1 MSKASNQKPLPI
13 VIGVVGLAINDR
25 GQVLL
30 TQRHQPQDP
39 DVHLCWQIPGGGM
52 EFGESPEQTLAR
64 EMQEELGVSVR
75 ILHPYPVAK
84 TSVFAAKTPFHVTL
98 LCYLVSIDNQTPTLN
113 DPETAAWKWMT
124 LDEAAKLQ
132 TLPSTMEFIQEAVA
146 LAHIG

>member
-1 MSKASNQKPLPI
+1 MNTTKKQKPRLI
-13 VIGVVGLAINDR
+13 VLGVVGLAINDS
-25 GQVLL
+25 GYVLL

-39 DVHLCWQIPGGGM
+39 LVHKCWQIPGGGI

-75 ILHPYPVAK
+75 ILHPYPIAK
-84 TSVFAAKTPFHVTL
+84 TSVFATKTPFHVTL

-124 LDEAAKLQ
+124 LDEAAKLH
-132 TLPSTMEFIQEAVA
+132 TLPSTMEFIQEAMA
-146 LAHIG
+146 LSYT

>member
-1 MSKASNQKPLPI
+1 MTNTPILKTRPI
-13 VIGVVGLAINDR
+13 VLGVVGLAINDK

-75 ILHPYPVAK
+75 ILYPHPIAK
-84 TSVFAAKTPFHVTL
+84 TSIFAAKMPFHVTL
-98 LCYLVSIDNQTPTLN
+98 LCYLVSIDDQTPTLN

-124 LDEAAKLQ
+124 LGEAAKLHS
-132 TLPSTMEFIQEAVA
+132 LPLTMEFIQEATA
-146 LAHIG
+146 LPHA